1 MTTFLS
7 KIAQY
12 LKLKL
17 TDYKIISMTY
27 IPIILH
33 LKAFAFIYFFAIM
46 DKYLHIVFIYYVHKY
61 LLRRYHM
68 DTMIQMANWL
78 WSNVIGFVLL
88 GVGLYYSLRL
98 GFPQF
103 KYAGNIKRVIKKNL
117 NSGDNVSGFA
127 ALATAVGGQVGTGSL
142 VGVAAALTAGGP
154 GAIFWMWITALLGMV
169 ITFAETVLGQLY
181 RVKLEDGTY
190 RGGPAYYVQFG
201 LKSRVFAVITAFFYI
216 LGVGL
221 CIAFMQSNSISQAFT
236 GVVSGINPII
246 PGIVVTIA
254 AAIITIGGVKRLT
267 DFSSKVV
274 PFMAG
279 AYILVVLIIVILNIK
294 QFPAMIAMIFKSAFT
309 PQAAVGGVVGH
320 SIMEAFRFGVAR
332 GLFSNDAGNG
342 IAGIM
347 HASADVSHPAEQGF
361 LGMFGTFVTTII
373 ICSLSAFALLL
384 TGVVGTPGAGEG
396 INLVQ
401 DAFQTLLGVPGRWVV
416 FLAMTMF
423 GFTTLIADLFYGES
437 NIILIFKD
445 RYKIPLW
452 IYRIIAFALCII
464 ASRLPQDVVWGLIDV
479 FVGFVVIINV
489 VALILL
495 FKDVKKVLNDYQSQ
509 LNQGIK
515 DPVWG
520 EGTEYKL

>member
-1 MTTFLS
+1 
-7 KIAQY
+7 
-12 LKLKL
+12 
-17 TDYKIISMTY
+17 
-27 IPIILH
+27 
-33 LKAFAFIYFFAIM
+33 
-46 DKYLHIVFIYYVHKY
+46 
-61 LLRRYHM
+61 
-68 DTMIQMANWL
+68 MIQMANWL
-78 WSNVIGFVLL
+78 WSNVIGYVLL
-88 GVGLYYSLRL
+88 GIGLYYSIRL

-103 KYAGNIKRVIKKNL
+103 KYAKNIKRVLKKNL

-169 ITFAETVLGQLY
+169 ITFAETVLGQIY

-201 LKSRVFAVITAFFYI
+201 LKSRVFGVITAFFYI

-221 CIAFMQSNSISQAFT
+221 CIAFMQSNSISQAFA
-236 GVVSGINPII
+236 GVVDGVNPII
-246 PGIVVTIA
+246 PGIVVTAA

-274 PFMAG
+274 PIMAG
-279 AYILVVLIIVILNIK
+279 AYILVVLVIVVLNIK
-294 QFPAMIAMIFKSAFT
+294 QFPAMLGLIFKSAFSS
-309 PQAAVGGVVGH
+309 QAAVGGLVGH
-320 SIMEAFRFGVAR
+320 SVMQAFRFGVAR

-384 TGVVGTPGAGEG
+384 TGVVGAEGAGEG

-401 DAFQTLLGVPGRWVV
+401 DAFQSLLGVPGRWIV

-445 RYKIPLW
+445 KYKVPLW

-464 ASRLPQDVVWGLIDV
+464 ASQFDQATAWGLIDV
-479 FVGFVVIINV
+479 FVGLVVIINV

-495 FKDVKKVLNDYQSQ
+495 FKDVRRVLKDYKSQ
-509 LNQGIK
+509 LDRGIEN
-515 DPVWG
+515 PVWN
-520 EGTEYKL
+520 ERQNYDL

>member
-1 MTTFLS
+1 
-7 KIAQY
+7 
-12 LKLKL
+12 
-17 TDYKIISMTY
+17 
-27 IPIILH
+27 
-33 LKAFAFIYFFAIM
+33 
-46 DKYLHIVFIYYVHKY
+46 
-61 LLRRYHM
+61 M
-68 DTMIQMANWL
+68 DTIIRLADFL
-78 WSNVIGFVLL
+78 WSNVIGYVLL
-88 GVGLYYSLRL
+88 AVGLYYSIRL

-103 KYAGNIKRVIKKNL
+103 KYAGNIKKVIKKNL

-142 VGVAAALTAGGP
+142 VGVATALSYGGP
-154 GAIFWMWITALLGMV
+154 GAIFWMWVTALLGMV

-190 RGGPAYYVQFG
+190 RGGPAYYVNFG
-201 LKSRVFAVITAFFYI
+201 LKNRVFAVITAFFYI

-236 GVVSGINPII
+236 GVVNANPII

-274 PFMAG
+274 PIMAG
-279 AYILVVLIIVILNIK
+279 AYILVVLAIVILNIK
-294 QFPAMIAMIFKSAFT
+294 QFPATLAMIFKSAFT
-309 PQAAVGGVVGH
+309 SQAAVGGLVGH
-320 SIMEAFRFGVAR
+320 TVMEAFRYGVAR

-347 HASADVSHPAEQGF
+347 HAAADVKHPAEQGF

-373 ICSLSAFALLL
+373 ICSLSAFALIL
-384 TGVVGTPGAGEG
+384 TGVVGSPGAGEG

-401 DAFQTLLGVPGRWVV
+401 DAFQSLLGVPGRWLV
-416 FLAMTMF
+416 FFAMAMF

-445 RYKIPLW
+445 KYKIPLW
-452 IYRIIAFALCII
+452 IYRIIAFILFII
-464 ASRLPQDVVWGLIDV
+464 ASQMELEVVWGLIDV
-479 FVGFVVIINV
+479 FVGFVVIINI
-489 VALILL
+489 VALVLL
-495 FKDVKKVLNDYQSQ
+495 FKDVKRVLNDYQGQIES
-509 LNQGIK
+509 GIEE
-515 DPVWG
+515 PVW
-520 EGTEYKL
+520 EDDSTYDL

>member
-1 MTTFLS
+1 
-7 KIAQY
+7 
-12 LKLKL
+12 
-17 TDYKIISMTY
+17 
-27 IPIILH
+27 
-33 LKAFAFIYFFAIM
+33 M
-46 DKYLHIVFIYYVHKY
+46 DSLIRLADF
-61 LLRRYHM
+61 
-68 DTMIQMANWL
+68 L
-78 WSNVIGFVLL
+78 WSNVIGYVLL

-142 VGVAAALTAGGP
+142 VGVATAISFGGP

-201 LKSRVFAVITAFFYI
+201 LKSRVAAIITAFFYI
-216 LGVGL
+216 IGVGL

-236 GVVSGINPII
+236 GVVDANPII

-274 PFMAG
+274 PVMAG
-279 AYILVVLIIVILNIK
+279 AYIVVVLIIVVLNIK
-294 QFPAMIAMIFKSAFT
+294 QVPAMLGSIFASAFS
-309 PQAAVGGVVGH
+309 PQAAAGGIVGH
-320 SIMEAFRFGVAR
+320 TVGEAFRFGVAR

-347 HASADVSHPAEQGF
+347 HASADVKHPAEQGF

-384 TGVVGTPGAGEG
+384 TGVVGSPGSGEG

-445 RYKIPLW
+445 KYKIPLW

-464 ASRLPQDVVWGLIDV
+464 ASQLELEVVWGLIDV
-479 FVGFVVIINV
+479 FVGIVVIINIF
-489 VALILL
+489 ALIFL
-495 FKDVKKVLNDYQSQ
+495 FKDVKKVLKDYQGQ
-509 LNQGIK
+509 LDKGIEE
-515 DPVWG
+515 PVWHRD
-520 EGTEYKL
+520 TEYKL